1 MLGRSCH
8 GGSTNDLDHPICVS
22 HQRGNSSIVLGT
34 IQLRCSTMYILR
46 ELQNALTCQPGLFGG
61 YCAVQACNADT
72 DCRTGSICDFGVCQN
87 TCTRNTDCDPGQ
99 ICVRGDEGRKICV
112 PRPIVGGGGGHGGP
126 PPHYYTE
133 GGICGTIR
141 LGGALS
147 GPVKHLGC
155 APGLQCVGAFA
166 TGTGTCQRPPS

>member
-1 MLGRSCH
+1 MGAQPMTWITRYVLAISVAILPSFFALSNSVAQQCTF
-8 GGSTNDLDHPICVS
+8 S
-22 HQRGNSSIVLGT
+22 GNCI
-34 IQLRCSTMYILR
+34 MP
-46 ELQNALTCQPGLFGG
+46 LTCQPGLFGG

-87 TCTRNTDCDPGQ
+87 TCTRNTDCDRGQ
-99 ICVRGDEGRKICV
+99 ICIRGDENRKICV
-112 PRPIVGGGGGHGGP
+112 PRPIAGGGGGIGP